1 MRGKITIIGKK
12 SIKTTSLNLK
22 TNLSIKN
29 TEAKS
34 QDNIIQQNQEI
45 IQQNQEK
52 QQKPKVIENMEPD
65 DMDYTPVAVLD
76 QRNEDFFSFPYS
88 WVWRSSIMGIKFRAN
103 STRSTTQLHIIQ
115 DFYLKSQENSQKE
128 SQVISYENSYVSVMI
143 KVITSQNQK
152 RVIAVCSSLSCNSS
166 GDLIR

>member
-76 QRNEDFFSFPYS
+76 
-88 WVWRSSIMGIKFRAN
+88 
-103 STRSTTQLHIIQ
+103 
-115 DFYLKSQENSQKE
+115 
-128 SQVISYENSYVSVMI
+128 
-143 KVITSQNQK
+143 
-152 RVIAVCSSLSCNSS
+152 
-166 GDLIR
+166 